1 MKFFKFT
8 GIGLIFL
15 FFILATLVESKI
27 QKNAPSV
34 TLLLDDSVPMA
45 KIEQLS
51 PNSLNYEG
59 YITKES
65 NEKLVALLNENIN
78 EIRIKSLGGFAKAS
92 IELANIIRQKNIH
105 IVVDEYC
112 GSGCASVFLASKK
125 KTLPVDALLLIHH
138 SSDNLL
144 SEEEKKLAIEG
155 KLEIIPES
163 ENNLP
168 ISLKIDA
175 REEYLML
182 FNAGISTDIY
192 INALKKIKSNLKEK
206 LEEKSFVIST
216 EGTVQHFPDDIS
228 YQIKLRLR
236 IFELLIKNKH
246 FQVQTI
252 NASFHSNHYFPT
264 KQFLLEQGV
273 KGIESYAYPKNQ
285 DALNALMMKLDASG
299 NNVAIGEF

>member
-1 MKFFKFT
+1 M
-8 GIGLIFL
+8 
-15 FFILATLVESKI
+15 
-27 QKNAPSV
+27 
-34 TLLLDDSVPMA
+34 
-45 KIEQLS
+45 
-51 PNSLNYEG
+51 
-59 YITKES
+59 
-65 NEKLVALLNENIN
+65 
-78 EIRIKSLGGFAKAS
+78 
-92 IELANIIRQKNIH
+92 H
-105 IVVDEYC
+105 
-112 GSGCASVFLASKK
+112 
-125 KTLPVDALLLIHH
+125 
-138 SSDNLL
+138 
-144 SEEEKKLAIEG
+144 
-155 KLEIIPES
+155 
-163 ENNLP
+163 

-182 FNAGISTDIY
+182 FNTGISTDIY

-228 YQIKLRLR
+228 YQIQLRLR

-264 KQFLLEQGV
+264 KQFLLEHGV